1 MMMKVWW
8 SDAGIWMHE
17 SDNGNHNNNNNNNNN
32 NIHVFFLLL
41 LVVRWLSSRPRGLEA
56 RKEFFTRNEAF
67 LAIPVFLNLFFYVAE
82 PSKDT
87 AYSGGAP
94 KW

>member
-1 MMMKVWW
+1 
-8 SDAGIWMHE
+8 MHE
-17 SDNGNHNNNNNNNNN
+17 SGNGNHNNNNNNNNN
-32 NIHVFFLLL
+32 KHVFFLLL
-41 LVVRWLSSRPRGLEA
+41 LVWWLSSRPRGLKA

-67 LAIPVFLNLFFYVAE
+67 LAIPAFLNLFFYVAE

-94 KW
+94 K